1 MRVFLSSTYADLI
14 PHRLQ
19 AAQAVERLGQE
30 TGRMEVFGA
39 RPQEPTEACFR
50 EIDGGD
56 LFLGMYAYRYGYVPE
71 GSEVSITEMEYQRA
85 IKTKKPSFARRLGN
99 EGRDVRWSVRN
110 GTISTHLRRT
120 SQFHQTAI

>member
-50 EIDGGD
+50 EIDRGVTYSWECMPI
-56 LFLGMYAYRYGYVPE
+56 GMDMFQRVLKYR
-71 GSEVSITEMEYQRA
+71 S
-85 IKTKKPSFARRLGN
+85 L
-99 EGRDVRWSVRN
+99 RWS
-110 GTISTHLRRT
+110 ISVL
-120 SQFHQTAI
+120 